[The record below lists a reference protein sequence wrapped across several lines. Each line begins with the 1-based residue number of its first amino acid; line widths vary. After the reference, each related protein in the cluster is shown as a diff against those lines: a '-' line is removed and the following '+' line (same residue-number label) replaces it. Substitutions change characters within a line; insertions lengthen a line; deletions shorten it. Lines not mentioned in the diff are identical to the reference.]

1 MRNFYRA
8 LPATLLLIA
17 ACATKPAT
25 PTAAPAPAPAPVVQ
39 PAEAPA
45 ATRPMMTPGA
55 VPIPARGLSCRSAI
69 PLAVTT
75 EANGIAKED
84 AWIADNYPG
93 ATKAS
98 RTQTAC
104 DGKTVDQ
111 LVLDTANGRRVT
123 LFFENSGW
131 TTKPK

>member
-1 MRNFYRA
+1 MRNFYRV
-8 LPATLLLIA
+8 LPATLLLIT
-17 ACATKPAT
+17 ACASKTAT
-25 PTAAPAPAPAPVVQ
+25 TPAPVVQ

-45 ATRPMMTPGA
+45 ATRPIMSPGA
-55 VPIPARGLSCRSAI
+55 VPIPARGLSCRTAI

-75 EANGIAKED
+75 EADGIAKED

-93 ATKAS
+93 ATKAA

-104 DGKTVDQ
+104 NGKTVDQ
-111 LVLDTANGRRVT
+111 LDLDTANGRKVT

-131 TTKPK
+131 TAKPK

>member
-8 LPATLLLIA
+8 LPAALLLIA
-17 ACATKPAT
+17 ACASTPPAT
-25 PTAAPAPAPAPVVQ
+25 TPTPVVQ
-39 PAEAPA
+39 PAEAEAPA
-45 ATRPMMTPGA
+45 ATRPIMSPGA
-55 VPIPARGLSCRSAI
+55 VPIPARGLSCRTAI

-75 EANGIAKED
+75 EADGIAKEN

-93 ATKAS
+93 ATKAA

-104 DGKTVDQ
+104 NGKTVDQ
-111 LVLDTANGRRVT
+111 LDLDTANGRRVT

-131 TTKPK
+131 TAKPK

>member
-1 MRNFYRA
+1 MRNLNRL

-17 ACATKPAT
+17 ACASKTPPPA
-25 PTAAPAPAPAPVVQ
+25 AAPAPQPA

-45 ATRPMMTPGA
+45 ATRPSMTPGA
-55 VPIPARGLSCRSAI
+55 VPILARGLSCRSAI

-75 EANGIAKED
+75 EAEGIAKED
-84 AWIADNYPG
+84 AWIAENYPG
-93 ATKAS
+93 ATKAA

-104 DGKTVDQ
+104 NGKTADQ
-111 LVLDTANGRRVT
+111 LDLDTANGRRVT

-131 TTKPK
+131 TAKPK